1 MDCIQY
7 LHPDRRIPV
16 DEVSFSVNELHQLT
30 GEAAVKLL
38 GPELDM
44 QQHIQA
50 LPCSQTLQ
58 LQPPVQAP
66 QLPSPARK
74 HAILAMKFLAACA
87 NSLDVLNL
95 AGEPCVQ
102 SSNLPPLHPDI
113 LSHHPRLMRY
123 TILRKP

>member
-1 MDCIQY
+1 MYLNVACMQY
-7 LHPDRRIPV
+7 LHPDRCIPV
-16 DEVSFSVNELHQLT
+16 DEVSFSVNELHQLA

-58 LQPPVQAP
+58 LQSPVQAP

-74 HAILAMKFLAACA
+74 NAIWAMTFLAAGA

-95 AGEPCVQ
+95 AGEPCIQ
-102 SSNLPPLHPDI
+102 A
-113 LSHHPRLMRY
+113 
-123 TILRKP
+123 

>member
-1 MDCIQY
+1 MQY
-7 LHPDRRIPV
+7 LHPDRCIPV

-74 HAILAMKFLAACA
+74 NAIWAMTFLASGAK
-87 NSLDVLNL
+87 SLDVLNL
-95 AGEPCVQ
+95 AGEPCIQ
-102 SSNLPPLHPDI
+102 A
-113 LSHHPRLMRY
+113 
-123 TILRKP
+123 